1 MEYITDKKEIIL
13 DKELNN
19 LDKFV
24 LEFTELLEE
33 YVVVSGYVSI
43 LFGRSRMTEDVDLLI
58 PSMQKKEF
66 EDTWNKLLSNGFWCI
81 NTSDVNEA
89 FDMLKE
95 HAIRFSKENIPIPNM
110 EFKIMKNEIE
120 KFAYENKIKVV
131 IEGKILFISPL
142 ELQVAYKLH
151 LGSEKDL
158 EDARYLYNLF
168 KDKIDKQELDYSI
181 EKLGVNDKRRFI
193 ENGKHKRH

>member
-1 MEYITDKKEIIL
+1 MLTC
-13 DKELNN
+13 
-19 LDKFV
+19 
-24 LEFTELLEE
+24 
-33 YVVVSGYVSI
+33 
-43 LFGRSRMTEDVDLLI
+43 LF
-58 PSMQKKEF
+58 PPMQKKEF
-66 EDTWNKLLSNGFWCI
+66 EDIWDKLLSNGFWCI
-81 NTSDVNEA
+81 NTSDVDEA
-89 FDMLKE
+89 FNMLKE

-110 EFKIMKNEIE
+110 KFKIMKNEIE
-120 KFAYENKIKVV
+120 KFAYENKIKV
-131 IEGKILFISPL
+131 IMRGKILFISPL

-168 KDKIDKQELDYSI
+168 KDKIDNQELDYSI